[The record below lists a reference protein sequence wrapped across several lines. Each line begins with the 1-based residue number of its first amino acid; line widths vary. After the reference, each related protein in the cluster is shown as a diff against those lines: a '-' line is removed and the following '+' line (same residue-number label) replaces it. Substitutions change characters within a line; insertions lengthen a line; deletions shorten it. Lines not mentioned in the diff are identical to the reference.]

1 MKKDA
6 SFKKQREIYQ
16 YITMRNKISFNVSV
30 AKAQLKSAPR
40 ANDANL
46 KGISQNFPIFYI
58 SIRFGYSIDKSIV
71 ISTYYVPPGLEVYF
85 TKRILTYLWHLE

>member
-16 YITMRNKISFNVSV
+16 YITMRNKIFFNVSV

-40 ANDANL
+40 ANDANM
-46 KGISQNFPIFYI
+46 KGISQNFPIF
-58 SIRFGYSIDKSIV
+58 FLQTQMDGCNV
-71 ISTYYVPPGLEVYF
+71 TVYLF
-85 TKRILTYLWHLE
+85 VC